1 MTHYDWH
8 SSLALSLI
16 VVVSLKGLVY
26 DLDISTYNIK
36 GYLME
41 YELYFYCTGMG
52 TLIIL
57 LILLYHCLGQ
67 NEKHEADNTEVAS
80 TKQV

>member
-1 MTHYDWH
+1 
-8 SSLALSLI
+8 
-16 VVVSLKGLVY
+16 
-26 DLDISTYNIK
+26 
-36 GYLME
+36 ME

-52 TLIIL
+52 TLIII

-67 NEKHEADNTEVAS
+67 NEKHEAENVEVAS

>member
-1 MTHYDWH
+1 
-8 SSLALSLI
+8 
-16 VVVSLKGLVY
+16 
-26 DLDISTYNIK
+26 
-36 GYLME
+36 ME

-67 NEKHEADNTEVAS
+67 NDKQEHDSGPAAS
-80 TKQV
+80 SKTV